1 MIEKEIFETNN
12 SVSQNQ
18 ANAEMIESGNPTMD
32 VSNYSSVISDETETT
47 SSLQVDPN
55 NIVSDNAIPESNEQ
69 SSKSTNETNISETPS
84 LDQAKVG
91 EQNSKNESL
100 KGSSSSNNFPID
112 SLENAPNNQM
122 PEPAANDKAV
132 QEMVLDN
139 SELSLLKLVQKKS
152 EKLTDIE
159 KIALEKR
166 IKDLEQEKATDSRS
180 SEAEIRKNI
189 TSARS
194 IKNNEGIGLSDEK
207 GDLASFLNS
216 TKEPPIWRVL

>member
-55 NIVSDNAIPESNEQ
+55 NIVSDNVIPESNEQ

-91 EQNSKNESL
+91 EQNTKNESL

-166 IKDLEQEKATDSRS
+166 IKDLEEEKATDSRS

-194 IKNNEGIGLSDEK
+194 IKNNEGIGLIDQK

-216 TKEPPIWRVL
+216 TKDPPIWRVL